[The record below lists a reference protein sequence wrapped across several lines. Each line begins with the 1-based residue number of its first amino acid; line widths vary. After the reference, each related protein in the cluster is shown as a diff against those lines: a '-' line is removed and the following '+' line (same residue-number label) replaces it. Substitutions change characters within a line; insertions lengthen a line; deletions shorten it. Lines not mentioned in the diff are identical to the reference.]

1 MSDLIYPYQIRLPR
15 YIGTAIRNVRKKKN
29 MTQKDLS
36 DITATSVKFISDVE
50 RGKATVQMD
59 KTFDLLRALGL
70 KVYLSTDL
78 YDSP

>member
-1 MSDLIYPYQIRLPR
+1 
-15 YIGTAIRNVRKKKN
+15 